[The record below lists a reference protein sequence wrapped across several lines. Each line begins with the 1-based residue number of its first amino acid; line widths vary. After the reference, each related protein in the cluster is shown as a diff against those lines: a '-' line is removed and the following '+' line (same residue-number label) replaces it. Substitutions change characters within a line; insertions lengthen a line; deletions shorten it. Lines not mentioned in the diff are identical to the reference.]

1 MCKRLLNWFRC
12 CKKKSDIKP
21 AETKVAEP
29 IVETKPAEP
38 KAAETKVMNAEAFKK
53 YSSAWLHGPGDCYM
67 RDKHVAKMLGVSMSE
82 LNARIS
88 PNMQREWI
96 NDQGMF
102 TETYWPGLD
111 LGLTMK
117 DIEVLA
123 SCLNIQD
130 NKSITELR
138 SKYEF
143 ALRNAGWRM

>member
-21 AETKVAEP
+21 AEIKVAEL
-29 IVETKPAEP
+29 IVETKSAES
-38 KAAETKVMNAEAFKK
+38 KAAETKVMNAEAFKQ